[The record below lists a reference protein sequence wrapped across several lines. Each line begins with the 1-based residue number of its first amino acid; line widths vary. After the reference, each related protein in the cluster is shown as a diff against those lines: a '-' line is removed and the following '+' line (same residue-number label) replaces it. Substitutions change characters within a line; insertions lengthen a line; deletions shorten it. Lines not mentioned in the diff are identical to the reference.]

1 MPRNDRPVHPSWSQ
15 EGEGL
20 TKRMTFALYPV
31 ILPKGTGVH
40 VYQSVCVLDEV
51 FHISNHLHA
60 KNTCSP
66 QLRIF
71 FFKERLAHGV
81 KQCTN
86 VSCLLMPNASLIP
99 NPNSPGASEA
109 NFIIAVEIQQ
119 LSNVRRLGPCRWL
132 PAGPEGFPGA
142 KFWSLCIHR

>member
-1 MPRNDRPVHPSWSQ
+1 M
-15 EGEGL
+15 
-20 TKRMTFALYPV
+20 
-31 ILPKGTGVH
+31 H

-119 LSNVRRLGPCRWL
+119 LSDVRRLGLCRWL